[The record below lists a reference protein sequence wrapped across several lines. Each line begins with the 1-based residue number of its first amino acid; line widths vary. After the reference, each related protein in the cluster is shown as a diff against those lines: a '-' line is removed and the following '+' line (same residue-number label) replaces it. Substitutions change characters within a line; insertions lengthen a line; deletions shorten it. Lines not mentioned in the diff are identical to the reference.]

1 MKNANAQPS
10 AFARYAWGLLLFTL
24 GVIVWG
30 AYVRATGS
38 GDGCGQHWPTCQG
51 ALIPEPTQLKTII
64 EFSHRITSGLALL
77 GVLAL
82 YAWGRR
88 IFPKDHPAYFGVTL
102 TLWVMIVETLAGG
115 GLVLFQLV
123 AYNDSVARVVIMAV
137 HLLIT
142 LTLLASLTLAAYWA
156 SEGAPLR
163 LKNQGAV
170 GWAIGIAV
178 LAFFVLAASGAVTAL
193 ADTLFRAPSFWEG
206 VKMDLSPT
214 AHFLIRLRVLH
225 PLIATSVGIY
235 MLLMTGVVS
244 RLRPSARVKRYG
256 VALVALFAAQIAIG
270 LWNMFSNTPESL
282 QMLHLFSADVVWIA
296 FVLFAVSALSSG
308 VQAVEHAPA
317 HQPSPQ
323 THEGGGGATLK
334 HYVALTKPRIISLL
348 LFTALAGLFIAAG
361 GWPGWKLFLV
371 VLLGGYASA
380 GAANAINMVIDR
392 DIDARMER
400 TRNRPTV
407 QNRISSAD
415 ALKFAFVLSAFA
427 FVILWWGANLLAATL
442 SLAGLMHYVLIY
454 TLYLKRRSW
463 SNIVIG
469 GAAGAF
475 PPLVGWAAVTGNLHL
490 LAWYLF
496 AIVFFWTPVHFWA
509 LALLIKDDYARVG
522 VPMLPVVLG
531 DRITVI
537 QIALYAVL
545 TAVISVMP
553 LTLGQVGWIYAV
565 SAGLL
570 NLVLLAQSLMLYLRP
585 ERPQA
590 RRLFFYSMSYLAL
603 LFLAMAVD
611 RSVHF

>member
-1 MKNANAQPS
+1 
-10 AFARYAWGLLLFTL
+10 
-24 GVIVWG
+24 
-30 AYVRATGS
+30 
-38 GDGCGQHWPTCQG
+38 
-51 ALIPEPTQLKTII
+51 
-64 EFSHRITSGLALL
+64 
-77 GVLAL
+77 
-82 YAWGRR
+82 
-88 IFPKDHPAYFGVTL
+88 
-102 TLWVMIVETLAGG
+102 
-115 GLVLFQLV
+115 
-123 AYNDSVARVVIMAV
+123 
-137 HLLIT
+137 
-142 LTLLASLTLAAYWA
+142 
-156 SEGAPLR
+156 
-163 LKNQGAV
+163 
-170 GWAIGIAV
+170 
-178 LAFFVLAASGAVTAL
+178 
-193 ADTLFRAPSFWEG
+193 
-206 VKMDLSPT
+206 MDLSPT

-235 MLLMTGVVS
+235 VLLMTGVVS
-244 RLRPSARVKRYG
+244 RLRPSPQVKRHG
-256 VALVALFAAQIAIG
+256 LALVGLFAAQIVIG
-270 LWNMFSNTPESL
+270 LWNMFSNTPEPL
-282 QMLHLFSADVVWIA
+282 QMLHIFSADVVWIA
-296 FVLFAVSALSSG
+296 FVLFAANALSSG
-308 VQAVEHAPA
+308 VRAVEQAPA
-317 HQPSPQ
+317 HQPPQ
-323 THEGGGGATLK
+323 THEGGGATLK

-392 DIDARMER
+392 DIDTRMER
-400 TRNRPTV
+400 TRMRPTV
-407 QNRISSAD
+407 QNRISSAN
-415 ALKFAFVLSAFA
+415 ALKFAFALAAFA
-427 FVILWWGANLLAATL
+427 FVVLWWGANLLAATL

-475 PPLVGWAAVTGNLHL
+475 PPLVGWAAVTGDLHL

-509 LALLIKDDYARVG
+509 LALLIKDDYARAG
-522 VPMLPVVLG
+522 VPMLPVVHG
-531 DRITVI
+531 DRVTVI

-545 TAVISVMP
+545 TAIISVMP

-570 NLVLLAQSLMLYLRP
+570 NLVLLAQSLLLYLRP
-585 ERPQA
+585 ERSQA

>member
-1 MKNANAQPS
+1 MEARKNMKPL
-10 AFARYAWGLLLFTL
+10 AFARYAWGLLVYTL

-51 ALIPEPTQLKTII
+51 AILPEIEHFKTII
-64 EFSHRITSGLALL
+64 EFSHRISSGLALL
-77 GVLAL
+77 GVILL
-82 YAWGRR
+82 FFWGRR
-88 IFPKDHPAYFGVTL
+88 IFAKDHPAYFGVTF
-102 TLWVMIVETLAGG
+102 TLWAMIVETLAGG

-142 LTLLASLTLAAYWA
+142 LTLLGAMALTAYWA
-156 SEGAPLR
+156 SGGPPLR
-163 LKNQGAV
+163 IRNQGAV
-170 GWAIGIAV
+170 GWALGIAV
-178 LAFFVLAASGAVTAL
+178 LAFFTLAASGAVTAL

-206 VKMDLSPT
+206 VKQDLSPT
-214 AHFLIRLRVLH
+214 AHFLVQLRVLH
-225 PLIATSVGIY
+225 PLIAVSVGIY
-235 MLLMTGVVS
+235 ILLMAGVVS
-244 RLRPSARVKRYG
+244 RLRPSPRVRQLG
-256 VALVALFAAQIAIG
+256 VLLVALFGVQILIG
-270 LWNMFSNTPESL
+270 LWNMFSNTPVAL
-282 QMLHLFSADVVWIA
+282 QMLHLLSADAVWIA
-296 FVLFAVSALSSG
+296 FVLFAAAALASG
-308 VQAVEHAPA
+308 IQAAEQTEV
-317 HQPSPQ
+317 HQPSP
-323 THEGGGGATLK
+323 HEGGARASVR
-334 HYVALTKPRIISLL
+334 HYIALTKPRIISLL

-392 DIDARMER
+392 DIDAKMER
-400 TRNRPTV
+400 TRGRPTV

-415 ALKFAFVLSAFA
+415 ALKFAFVLAAIAFL
-427 FVILWWGANLLAATL
+427 VLWWGANLLAATL

-475 PPLVGWAAVTGNLHL
+475 PPLVGWAAVTGDLNL

-531 DRITVI
+531 DRVTVI

-545 TAVISVMP
+545 TAVISIMP
-553 LTLGQVGWIYAV
+553 LTLGQMGWIYAA
-565 SAGLL
+565 SAGFL
-570 NLVLLAQSLMLYLRP
+570 NLVLLAQSLMLYLHP
-585 ERPQA
+585 QRPQA

>member
-1 MKNANAQPS
+1 MEALKDTKRL
-10 AFARYAWGLLLFTL
+10 AFARYAWGLLIYTL

-51 ALIPEPTQLKTII
+51 AILPQIDKVKTFI
-64 EFSHRITSGLALL
+64 EFSHRITSGLDLVGVILL
-77 GVLAL
+77 FF
-82 YAWGRR
+82 WGRR
-88 IFPKDHPAYFGVTL
+88 VFSKDHPAYFGATL
-102 TLWVMIVETLAGG
+102 TLWVMVVETIAGG

-123 AYNDSVARVVIMAV
+123 AYNDSVARVIIMAV

-142 LTLLASLTLAAYWA
+142 LTLLASMALTAYWA
-156 SEGAPLR
+156 SGGPALR
-163 LKNQGAV
+163 LRNQGAV
-170 GWAIGIAV
+170 GWALGLAV
-178 LAFFVLAASGAVTAL
+178 LAFFTLAASGAITAL

-206 VKMDLSPT
+206 VKQDLSPT

-225 PLIATSVGIY
+225 PLIAASVGIY
-235 MLLMTGVVS
+235 ILLMAGVVG
-244 RLRPSARVKRYG
+244 RLRPSARVRQAG
-256 VALVALFAAQIAIG
+256 TLMVVLFAVQIIIG
-270 LWNMFSNTPESL
+270 LWNMFSNAPVSL
-282 QMLHLFSADVVWIA
+282 QMLHLFSADVVWIV
-296 FVLFAVSALSSG
+296 FVLFAAAALSG
-308 VQAVEHAPA
+308 GIQAAEQTAV
-317 HQPSPQ
+317 HQPAPR
-323 THEGGGGATLK
+323 EGGSRASVH
-334 HYVALTKPRIISLL
+334 HYIALTKPRIISLL

-361 GWPGWKLFLV
+361 GWPGWKLLLV

-380 GAANAINMVIDR
+380 GAANTINMVIDR

-400 TRNRPTV
+400 TRMRPTV
-407 QNRISSAD
+407 QNYVASAD
-415 ALKFAFVLSAFA
+415 ALKFAFILSAFA
-427 FVILWWGANLLAATL
+427 FLVLWWGANLLAATL
-442 SLAGLMHYVLIY
+442 SLAGMMHYVLIY

-475 PPLVGWAAVTGNLHL
+475 PPLVGWSAVTGDLNL

-509 LALLIKDDYARVG
+509 LALLIKDDYARAG
-522 VPMLPVVLG
+522 VPMLPVVHG
-531 DRITVI
+531 DRVTVV

-545 TAVISVMP
+545 TAIISTMP
-553 LTLGQVGWIYAV
+553 LVLGQAGWIYAV

-570 NLVLLAQSLMLYLRP
+570 NLVLLAQSLLLFLQP

-611 RSVHF
+611 RSIFF